1 MFFGPNCLYCGC
13 RPCSVDATNCPHCG
27 HDDPNPGFWTRVTRV
42 ISGLILAT
50 SIIFFGGFFAVIG
63 WRVSPQ
69 VGMVMGGCVIVC
81 AIFSMVKAIWY
92 SLDPTFSLIPGNRLR
107 RA

>member
-1 MFFGPNCLYCGC
+1 M
-13 RPCSVDATNCPHCG
+13 
-27 HDDPNPGFWTRVTRV
+27 RVV
-42 ISGLILAT
+42 SGLMLAA
-50 SIIFFGGFFAVIG
+50 SIILFGGFFALIS

-69 VGMVMGGCVIVC
+69 IGMVMGGCVVVC
-81 AIFSMVKAIWY
+81 AFFSMVKAIWY